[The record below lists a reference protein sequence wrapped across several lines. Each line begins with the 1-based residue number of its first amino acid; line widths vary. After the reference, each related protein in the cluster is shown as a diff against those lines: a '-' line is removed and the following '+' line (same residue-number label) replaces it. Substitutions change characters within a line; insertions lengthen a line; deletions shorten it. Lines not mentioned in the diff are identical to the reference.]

1 MYKTVIAPESSVSA
15 SLSFLLTTLE
25 TLISAID
32 QALLPQQR
40 LLSSP
45 LGFLDAGKRHCAVSN
60 LKELLCA
67 CIKC

>member
-32 QALLPQQR
+32 QALLPHQR
-40 LLSSP
+40 PLSSQ
-45 LGFLDAGKRHCAVSN
+45 
-60 LKELLCA
+60 
-67 CIKC
+67 